1 MSTTLFNLIKLHAR
15 FVWRI
20 FVQQTVIVRSWNC
33 FVNTYTTKS
42 VGNIGLNC
50 RREILSAPSVTDH
63 SHNLREIKR
72 YNYHSRGV
80 PKKPLK
86 TFKMT

>member
-1 MSTTLFNLIKLHAR
+1 MSTILFSLIKLHAR

-20 FVQQTVIVRSWNC
+20 FVQQTVIVRLWNC
-33 FVNTYTTKS
+33 FVNTYTTRS

-50 RREILSAPSVTDH
+50 RREISSAPSVTDL
-63 SHNLREIKR
+63 SQNLREIKR
-72 YNYHSRGV
+72 YNYNTREL
-80 PKKPLK
+80 PKDPLK